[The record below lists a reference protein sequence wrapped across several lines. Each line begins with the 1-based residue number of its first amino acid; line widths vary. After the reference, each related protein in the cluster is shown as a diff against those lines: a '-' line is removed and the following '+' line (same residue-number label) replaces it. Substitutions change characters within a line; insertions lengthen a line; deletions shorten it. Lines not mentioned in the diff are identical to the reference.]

1 MITGRVVALFTSD
14 QNSRK
19 SKLESSANKSV
30 NPNDLSAIAVLD
42 DAAIADEKISPL
54 FQVSK
59 PSHAS
64 NTSKWV
70 WLIVLVSLGLHV
82 GLMLIPTGEES
93 KPTPPKEQEKQVRVT
108 QLPTLNKT
116 AVSKA
121 TPKPST
127 PAQPQRITP
136 VREAAIPPAVTPIDR
151 PKSPITP
158 SSTKPSETKPSEP
171 ESNNWADFPIYPTAQ
186 PGCFGLQSC
195 MQTSDALAKV
205 SDFFTKELAKKKY
218 ESKLT
223 AQASD
228 RAIYQVSRNGQAQF
242 LSILQSEKGTVYVLA
257 DAPRTLEDLKKAV
270 EVPPE
275 VSEILSN
282 LDAQAA
288 DPTLFAQPALF
299 YDGQVQKAG
308 IRNISLVAS
317 QANTMM
323 DEYFRSNLQNNG
335 YEVTDLPQQYGGGS
349 LYQVKKGSVTLYLNL
364 VPTKDGT
371 NALVVAWK
379 NAPV

>member
-14 QNSRK
+14 QNSHK
-19 SKLESSANKSV
+19 SQLESSANKSV
-30 NPNDLSAIAVLD
+30 NPNDSSAIAVLD
-42 DAAIADEKISPL
+42 KVAISDEKISPL
-54 FQVSK
+54 FQVAK
-59 PSHAS
+59 PSSTA
-64 NTSKWV
+64 KWV
-70 WLIVLVSLGLHV
+70 WLTVLVSLGLHV
-82 GLMLIPTGEES
+82 GLMLIPTGNEP
-93 KPTPPKEQEKQVRVT
+93 KPTPLKEQEKQVRVT

-116 AVSKA
+116 AVTKA
-121 TPKPST
+121 PPKPLT
-127 PAQPQRITP
+127 PTQPQRITP
-136 VREAAIPPAVTPIDR
+136 VRETTIPPVASPVDR
-151 PKSPITP
+151 PKPPIPQSP
-158 SSTKPSETKPSEP
+158 TKLTETKPAESD
-171 ESNNWADFPIYPTAQ
+171 SNNWADFPIYPTAQ

-195 MQTSDALAKV
+195 LQTSDALAKV

-223 AQASD
+223 VQSVD

-288 DPTLFAQPALF
+288 DPTLFAQPTLF

-317 QANTMM
+317 QADTMM

-364 VPTKDGT
+364 VPTKDGANT
-371 NALVVAWK
+371 LVVAWK
-379 NAPV
+379 NLPV

>member
-14 QNSRK
+14 QNSHK
-19 SKLESSANKSV
+19 SQLESSANKSV
-30 NPNDLSAIAVLD
+30 NPNDSSAIAVLD
-42 DAAIADEKISPL
+42 KVAISDEKISPL
-54 FQVSK
+54 FQVAK
-59 PSHAS
+59 PSSTA
-64 NTSKWV
+64 KWV
-70 WLIVLVSLGLHV
+70 WLTVLVSLGLHV
-82 GLMLIPTGEES
+82 GLMLIPTGNEP
-93 KPTPPKEQEKQVRVT
+93 KPTPLKEQEKQVRVT

-116 AVSKA
+116 AVIKA
-121 TPKPST
+121 PPKPLT
-127 PAQPQRITP
+127 PTQPQRITP
-136 VREAAIPPAVTPIDR
+136 VRETTIPPVASPVDR
-151 PKSPITP
+151 PKPPIPQSP
-158 SSTKPSETKPSEP
+158 TKPAETKPAESD
-171 ESNNWADFPIYPTAQ
+171 SNNWADFPIYPTAQ

-195 MQTSDALAKV
+195 LQTSDALAKV

-223 AQASD
+223 VQSVD

-288 DPTLFAQPALF
+288 DPTLFAQPTLF
-299 YDGQVQKAG
+299 YDRQVQKAG

-317 QANTMM
+317 QADTMM

-364 VPTKDGT
+364 VPTKDGANT
-371 NALVVAWK
+371 LVVAWK
-379 NAPV
+379 NLPV